1 MLFTTK
7 LSAEVDVGDL
17 TDGQLG
23 DYLDS
28 LGATGAADEKLGR
41 FFDALVGEMGNAL
54 LYTAIALI
62 LGFAL
67 VGILLYKFRRDRLRD
82 LAKIGIGTVLGVAL
96 IATALFFA
104 AEFYEINYSGGTM
117 SYFPA
122 ILALVLIALIGAC
135 LMGLASLFNKFL
147 VKVAAVVTGLGMLGG
162 FIALMVLLTK
172 SYNEIYAADGY
183 YSEYLEQNGLIIGVV
198 VMLVLIIGIYA
209 LGKKRQVNDTKSVVY
224 GAIAIAMSFALSYA
238 RLFRLPQGGSVT
250 FASLLPLM
258 IYCAMF
264 GTRRGVTV
272 CVIYGFLQAL
282 QDTWIVHP
290 LQFLL
295 DYPLAFGLISA
306 TGIFFERTPLKKNKI
321 AAFVVGAII
330 AVLLRYACHVL
341 SGVFAFGADAVEYGY
356 AGKLLLYSVAYNS
369 FTMVDLA
376 IDLVAGIFLL
386 LSPSFRRQMDISMQ
400 TRAVVENG
408 EIYIDDAPE
417 ADEIEEIEEIRE
429 KSENAPAEDAVRD
442 AE

>member
-28 LGATGAADEKLGR
+28 LGATDAADEKLGR

-67 VGILLYKFRRDRLRD
+67 VGVLLYKFRRDRLRD

-162 FIALMVLLTK
+162 FIALLVLLTK
-172 SYNEIYAADGY
+172 SYN
-183 YSEYLEQNGLIIGVV
+183 
-198 VMLVLIIGIYA
+198 
-209 LGKKRQVNDTKSVVY
+209 
-224 GAIAIAMSFALSYA
+224 
-238 RLFRLPQGGSVT
+238 
-250 FASLLPLM
+250 
-258 IYCAMF
+258 
-264 GTRRGVTV
+264 
-272 CVIYGFLQAL
+272 
-282 QDTWIVHP
+282 
-290 LQFLL
+290 
-295 DYPLAFGLISA
+295 
-306 TGIFFERTPLKKNKI
+306 
-321 AAFVVGAII
+321 
-330 AVLLRYACHVL
+330 
-341 SGVFAFGADAVEYGY
+341 
-356 AGKLLLYSVAYNS
+356 
-369 FTMVDLA
+369 
-376 IDLVAGIFLL
+376 
-386 LSPSFRRQMDISMQ
+386 
-400 TRAVVENG
+400 
-408 EIYIDDAPE
+408 
-417 ADEIEEIEEIRE
+417 
-429 KSENAPAEDAVRD
+429 
-442 AE
+442 